1 MRYALVHSPALE
13 GTGYPADCPFNTQ
26 RAALTR
32 KRLLA
37 MGLLAGSD
45 RGEVEPIPLTRA
57 RLERFHRAEYLD
69 ILARASKGELDVAG
83 VRAGLGTP
91 DCPVFKGL
99 YEYATLAAGASVLGA
114 EMILSGQAHGV
125 FNPSGGYHHA
135 WPDHASGFC
144 YINDVVLAC
153 QTLADAGKRVAFVDL
168 DAHHSDGVQA
178 AFYDRSD
185 VLVLSFHESGRTLF
199 PGTGFEDEIGVGAG
213 VGYTVNL
220 PLPVGTYD
228 AAYERAFD
236 AVVVPLLRAYRPDVV
251 VMEMGMD
258 TLAGDPLAHL
268 HLTNNAPVDC
278 LTKVVQ
284 MGLPMLVTGGGGYN
298 VENTVRGWALVWSV
312 LCGDSFDH
320 LSAGL
325 GGVMI
330 GTSEWAGGLRDRVLL
345 SDAGRRSEV
354 DAAIA
359 TSVAQIRAR
368 VFPVHGLLAGN

>member
-1 MRYALVHSPALE
+1 M
-13 GTGYPADCPFNTQ
+13 
-26 RAALTR
+26 
-32 KRLLA
+32 LLRRDA
-37 MGLLAGSD
+37 VTA
-45 RGEVEPIPLTRA
+45 
-57 RLERFHRAEYLD
+57 
-69 ILARASKGELDVAG
+69 
-83 VRAGLGTP
+83 
-91 DCPVFKGL
+91 
-99 YEYATLAAGASVLGA
+99 
-114 EMILSGQAHGV
+114 

-135 WPDHASGFC
+135 WPDRASGFC
-144 YINDVVLAC
+144 YVNDVALAC
-153 QTLADAGKRVAFVDL
+153 IALTDAGKRVAFVDL

-185 VLVLSFHESGRTLF
+185 VLVISFHESGRTLF

-213 VGYTVNL
+213 TGYTVNL

-228 AAYERAFD
+228 VAYEGAFD
-236 AVVVPLLRAYRPDVV
+236 AVAMPLLRAYRPDVV

-278 LTKVVQ
+278 LAKVVQ
-284 MGLPMLVTGGGGYN
+284 LGLPMLVTGGGGYN

-325 GGVMI
+325 GGVMM

-345 SDAGRRSEV
+345 SDAGRRGTV
-354 DAAIA
+354 DAEIA
-359 TSVAQIRAR
+359 TSIDRIRAL
-368 VFPVHGLLAGN
+368 VFPLHGLAPAVEGQKR